1 MQGSL
6 EDNNGYPE
14 VFFMQHWGLFYGFN
28 GENVQFWP
36 NFFNSDR
43 GRNNYKNRRDGC
55 GTWFNVVFWRTLR

>member
-14 VFFMQHWGLFYGFN
+14 VFFMQHWGLFSGFN

-36 NFFNSDR
+36 NFFSIPIE
-43 GRNNYKNRRDGC
+43 GA
-55 GTWFNVVFWRTLR
+55 TIIRTDAMAAGHGLTLYSGER